1 MYLQVS
7 EKVVYG
13 LTYVAL
19 YIIYI
24 LLYTG
29 MGKKKNDITLKIK
42 NTKVNQNKILWNFSL
57 VKKLIITAKKE
68 IIKGPINEPYINNHI
83 TIVKK

>member
-42 NTKVNQNKILWNFSL
+42 NTKVNQNKIL
-57 VKKLIITAKKE
+57 
-68 IIKGPINEPYINNHI
+68 
-83 TIVKK
+83 